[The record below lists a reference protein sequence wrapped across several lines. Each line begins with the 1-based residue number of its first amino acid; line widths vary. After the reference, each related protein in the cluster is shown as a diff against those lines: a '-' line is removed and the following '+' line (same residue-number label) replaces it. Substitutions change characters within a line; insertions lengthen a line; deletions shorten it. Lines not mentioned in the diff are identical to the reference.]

1 MNAIGYINQHEYEP
15 RFWNTVWLDVKEKD
29 DGGWVYQL
37 YAKKTKKDNTAMAG
51 DARQNPLAGIS
62 QSAGQVGTVPN
73 GLGTNAAMSS
83 SSDTSVQQNGT
94 GVNAYS
100 MQDGA
105 QYDIAPRQ
113 FGNVNA
119 QRADALSDQVKQL
132 LEGGTYETITND
144 AMVRQANERIDRDGL
159 DSVVNAL
166 AGMESWTPE
175 DTASALVA
183 LVRASNENML
193 TTAAMIGMEIDR
205 RGTKTAQN
213 LQLYSV
219 LKKLTPSGAI
229 MEATSKANKANRK
242 KGVPEGNIPVGNQPP
257 VKRTGAGTATG
268 TDNFVEK
275 KLPEKLE
282 KAYTRA
288 DSIKQELDR
297 LPQDVSWDNPWRI
310 PLNPAQMALIEHYR
324 LTDTKLPGDTYSVST
339 LKQRM
344 LCAIIATPNNVRG
357 DGMMTLCQQ
366 LEAMK
371 AGYAVVT
378 EADLNYINGQM
389 STYLYAEGPAH
400 DGLPVTTE
408 GKLALSRVYD
418 AQANTVQETLLGKL
432 NALGFTNMLSST
444 KTWVKNVAS
453 NMMIRPLEL
462 ASEKIGGVIEQKVVT
477 PKTGNRTTDAPNRAE
492 RMEGKD
498 AFVGEIGQT
507 MVDYFVTH
515 ADTGHGS
522 EYDLRKKGRTF
533 NGKTI
538 PSEHLSA
545 LLNTYKNIVDFAMQ
559 IGDRPF
565 WEQCYAEELAVIK
578 RLGMK
583 IADTR
588 TDANGRAVDG
598 LRDMTLEEM
607 KKEAAVR
614 ATERVFQE
622 DNTIVNAI
630 NKARQESHEFDLVIS
645 TIMPFVRTPTNVGM
659 RMMQYSP
666 VGLLGSIIKY
676 GLWDGKRNNGVKF
689 DQRKFVMNLGRGVT
703 GTGMMA
709 FGIALAGAGL
719 LLPGYEDEKDKDRR
733 AIRKGM
739 GESYSPYMKLG
750 DMEIPLDFAQP
761 ASGPLYIG
769 AQIAWTIQEMEGAD
783 MSSVFYECAKAAMLE
798 TGDQLFNNS
807 FLSGLS
813 SLLRGYN
820 DTEGT
825 LTQIATNIAE
835 NQASRMTP
843 SMIRAIAK
851 WTDPYVRDTASQNAI
866 HQFVNE
872 QIVQSWPILR
882 QTLPAK
888 TDVTGDKTLQ
898 SGYDRRKL

>member
-1 MNAIGYINQHEYEP
+1 MGQKVLPTGFRLGITENWRSRWYA
-15 RFWNTVWLDVKEKD
+15 DKD
-29 DGGWVYQL
+29 
-37 YAKKTKKDNTAMAG
+37 YAATLKN
-51 DARQNPLAGIS
+51 
-62 QSAGQVGTVPN
+62 
-73 GLGTNAAMSS
+73 
-83 SSDTSVQQNGT
+83 
-94 GVNAYS
+94 
-100 MQDGA
+100 
-105 QYDIAPRQ
+105 DIELR
-113 FGNVNA
+113 
-119 QRADALSDQVKQL
+119 
-132 LEGGTYETITND
+132 
-144 AMVRQANERIDRDGL
+144 
-159 DSVVNAL
+159 
-166 AGMESWTPE
+166 
-175 DTASALVA
+175 
-183 LVRASNENML
+183 
-193 TTAAMIGMEIDR
+193 
-205 RGTKTAQN
+205 
-213 LQLYSV
+213 
-219 LKKLTPSGAI
+219 
-229 MEATSKANKANRK
+229 
-242 KGVPEGNIPVGNQPP
+242 
-257 VKRTGAGTATG
+257 
-268 TDNFVEK
+268 NFVEK

-310 PLNPAQMALIEHYR
+310 PLNPAQMALIERYK
-324 LTDTKLPGDTYSVST
+324 LTDTKLPGDTYSVAT

-389 STYLYAEGPAH
+389 ATYLYAEGPAH

-418 AQANTVQETLLGKL
+418 AQANTVQEALFGKL
-432 NALGFTNMLSST
+432 NTLGFTNMLSST

-492 RMEGKD
+492 RMAGKD
-498 AFVGEIGQT
+498 AFNGEIGQT

-522 EYDLRKKGRTF
+522 EYDLRKEGRTF
-533 NGKTI
+533 NGKTV

-545 LLNTYKNIVDFAMQ
+545 LLNAYKNLVDFAMQ

-588 TDANGRAVDG
+588 TDANGRTVDG

-622 DNTIVNAI
+622 DNAIVNAI
-630 NKARQESHEFDLVIS
+630 NKARQESPGLDLVIS

-676 GLWDGKRNNGVKF
+676 GLLDGKRNNGVKF
-689 DQRKFVMNLGRGVT
+689 DQRKFVMNLGRRDGH
-703 GTGMMA
+703 GHDG
-709 FGIALAGAGL
+709 LWLRAGGRRTDSAGL
-719 LLPGYEDEKDKDRR
+719 
-733 AIRKGM
+733 
-739 GESYSPYMKLG
+739 
-750 DMEIPLDFAQP
+750 
-761 ASGPLYIG
+761 
-769 AQIAWTIQEMEGAD
+769 
-783 MSSVFYECAKAAMLE
+783 
-798 TGDQLFNNS
+798 
-807 FLSGLS
+807 
-813 SLLRGYN
+813 
-820 DTEGT
+820 
-825 LTQIATNIAE
+825 
-835 NQASRMTP
+835 
-843 SMIRAIAK
+843 
-851 WTDPYVRDTASQNAI
+851 
-866 HQFVNE
+866 
-872 QIVQSWPILR
+872 
-882 QTLPAK
+882 
-888 TDVTGDKTLQ
+888 
-898 SGYDRRKL
+898 